1 MSLNEKI
8 KASIYLQSYFE
19 TLGFGNT
26 AWEFN
31 WGNTKIDGKSM
42 SAYLWISI
50 VHNYFALGGFNK
62 IDITN
67 FKSSDDTIM
76 MIATGLGCLIGGNE
90 KNYIDEY
97 VRILPEL
104 KNSERQSGINTL
116 NTLEIIKRTK
126 SISKLDY
133 KKTMGGNGA
142 AMRTSIIGLI
152 YYKEKDLE
160 KLIENSIIASRVT
173 HNYTSGFLGGLV
185 TALFTSF
192 GIRNIPIWE
201 WIDRLLKIYDEG
213 IIDKYMEKTDIF
225 NQYLEDKDFFF
236 DLWRQYSEQRLSKF
250 RNFSLEFYMYENRL
264 ESLEEYNQF
273 NGNYYNFGS
282 SGISSV
288 IVAYDSLLMGYG
300 CNKIPLDLKDKNLK
314 FSLDSLVF
322 FSTLHFGDNDTTGA
336 IAGAWYGACFGFK
349 DFDTNKLNQLE
360 FKNELEKLYK
370 RVETYMD
377 SA

>member
-1 MSLNEKI
+1 MSLLKEKI
-8 KASIYLQSYFE
+8 RASIYLLSYFE

-26 AWEFN
+26 SWEFN
-31 WGNTKIDGKSM
+31 FGNTKFEKNE
-42 SAYLWISI
+42 SAYMWLNII
-50 VHNYFALGGFNK
+50 HNYFALGGFNK
-62 IDITN
+62 IDITDW
-67 FKSSDDTIM
+67 KSSDDTIM

-104 KNSERQSGINTL
+104 KNRERASGINTL
-116 NTLEIIKRTK
+116 NILEIIKRTK

-133 KKTMGGNGA
+133 KKNMGGNGA

-152 YYKEKDLE
+152 YYQEKDLE

-173 HNYTSGFLGGLV
+173 HNYTLGFLGGLV

-192 GIRNIPIWE
+192 GMRNIPIWE
-201 WIDRLLKIYDEG
+201 WVDRFLKIYDEG
-213 IIDKYMEKTDIF
+213 IIDKYMKKTNIYK
-225 NQYLEDKDFFF
+225 QYLEDKDFFF

-250 RNFSLEFYMYENRL
+250 INFSFDFYLYENRL

-273 NGNYYNFGS
+273 NGNYFYFGS

-300 CNKIPLDLKDKNLK
+300 CNNTPLDLKDKNLK
-314 FSLDSLVF
+314 FSLDSLIF

-336 IAGAWYGACFGFK
+336 IAGAWYGAYFGFK

>member
-31 WGNTKIDGKSM
+31 WGNTKIDGRSM
-42 SAYLWISI
+42 SANIWLNI

-62 IDITN
+62 IDITDW
-67 FKSSDDTIM
+67 KSSDDTIM
-76 MIATGLGCLIGGNE
+76 MIATGLGCLIGGEE

-97 VRILPEL
+97 VRILPQL
-104 KNSERQSGINTL
+104 KNRERGSGINSL

-133 KKTMGGNGA
+133 NKTMGGNGA

-152 YYKEKDLE
+152 YFKEKDLE

-173 HNYTSGFLGGLV
+173 HNYTLGFLGGLV

-201 WIDRLLKIYDEG
+201 WIDKLLKIFDEG
-213 IIDKYMEKTDIF
+213 IIDKYMEKTNIYK
-225 NQYLEDKDFFF
+225 QYLEDKDFFF

-250 RNFSLEFYMYENRL
+250 RNFSIEFYMYENRF
-264 ESLEEYNQF
+264 ESLKEYNEF
-273 NGNYYNFGS
+273 GGNYYNFGS

-336 IAGAWYGACFGFK
+336 IAGAWYGAYFGFK
-349 DFDTNKLNQLE
+349 DFDANKLNQLE
-360 FKNELEKLYK
+360 FKNELGKLYK
-370 RVETYMD
+370 RVETYID

>member
-76 MIATGLGCLIGGNE
+76 MIATGLGCLFGGNE

-133 KKTMGGNGA
+133 KKNMGGNGA

-282 SGISSV
+282 SGISCV